1 MRADATDMPEFSPR
15 QNAVLEQALRLLVE
29 GGEKALTTSG
39 LARAANCSKESLYKW
54 FGDREGLLAAMI
66 AHQAS
71 KVRTF
76 ERSGERLTADLLRDH
91 LELFARDL
99 LEVLAGDVSLALNRL
114 AIGQATREGSKL
126 GKLLLEHGRRQI
138 DRRAMALIDQ
148 GKRAGLLRFD
158 NADAAY
164 HTLYG
169 LIVSDLHVRM
179 LLGEPGLKDNARQ
192 AERAVGSFL
201 TLHGTQKQSADVLG
215 VSAGR

>member
-1 MRADATDMPEFSPR
+1 MRPDATDMPEFSPR
-15 QNAVLEQALRLLVE
+15 QNTVLEQALRLLVE

-66 AHQAS
+66 AHQAA
-71 KVRTF
+71 KVRTH

-114 AIGQATREGSKL
+114 AIGQSHRDGSKL

-158 NADAAY
+158 SADAAY

-192 AERAVGSFL
+192 AQKAVEAFL
-201 TLHGTQKQSADVLG
+201 ILHGTQKQSADAHRA
-215 VSAGR
+215 SAGR